1 MKISIVGC
9 GWLGLALGEELIKDG
24 HQVLGSTTST
34 EKLEKLRQ
42 ADIAPYFL
50 KLEPMPTGENFN
62 QLFQTDLLIINI
74 PPGRKTNTPEFY
86 EEQIKYLR
94 YLIDQ
99 HQVPKVIFVSSTSYY
114 PNTNQMV
121 DERFLYDL
129 ENGSSRAVVQAEK
142 QIKQSSSDVILLR
155 CGGLMGEDRIP
166 GRWFAGK
173 ETTGAETPV
182 NYIHREDV
190 IGVIQF
196 LIEKKASDT
205 TLNLVCPDHP
215 NRKEVHEAMALKYGF
230 QDPIW
235 IDPHH
240 TASKIVSSEKLV
252 SLGYQFKYPSPT
264 EF

>member
-9 GWLGLALGEELIKDG
+9 GWLGLALGAALVKSG
-24 HQVLGSTTST
+24 HQILGSTTST

-42 ADIAPYFL
+42 AGIAPYLL

-62 QLFQTDLLIINI
+62 QLFQTDLLVINI

-129 ENGSSRAVVQAEK
+129 ENGSNRAVVQAEK
-142 QIKQSSSDVILLR
+142 QIKQSSSDIILLR
-155 CGGLMGEDRIP
+155 CGGLMGEERIP
-166 GRWFAGK
+166 GQWFAGK

-182 NYIHREDV
+182 NYIHRDDV
-190 IGVIQF
+190 IAVIQF
-196 LIEKKASDT
+196 LIEKKASNT

-230 QDPIW
+230 QNPIW
-235 IDPHH
+235 IEPNQ
-240 TASKIVSSEKLV
+240 TTSKIVSSEKLV
-252 SLGYQFKYPSPT
+252 RLGYQFKYPSPT